1 MFYGDN
7 FMKIS
12 GFQKLTLLDFP
23 GHTACTLFTSGCN
36 MRCPFCHNTPLV
48 TGEAE
53 ESYSEEE
60 ILSYLKKRQ
69 GILDG
74 VAITGGEPL
83 LHKDIGDFIRKI
95 KEAGY
100 KVKLDT
106 NGSKSDILQSLITD
120 GLVDF
125 IAMDI
130 KNTPEKYAITSGS
143 SIPYSEIEKSIEIIK
158 NSEIPHEFRTTV
170 VREFHRSED
179 ILEIAK
185 MLGKSEKYYL
195 QQFKDSGDILCEG
208 CSAHPE
214 ETLMKMAERASE
226 FVLLCETRG
235 VSR

>member
-1 MFYGDN
+1 
-7 FMKIS
+7 MKIS

-23 GHTACTLFTSGCN
+23 GHTACTLFTPGCN

-48 TGEAE
+48 TGEAPE
-53 ESYSEEE
+53 EYSEEE

-83 LHKDIGDFIRKI
+83 LHNDIGDFIRKI

-106 NGSKSDILQSLITD
+106 NGSKSDLLARLINE
-120 GLVDF
+120 GLLDF

-130 KNTPEKYAITSGS
+130 KNSPEKYALTSGS
-143 SIPYSEIEKSIEIIK
+143 NIAFEEISRSIDIIK
-158 NSEIPHEFRTTV
+158 NSGIPHEFRTTV
-170 VREFHRSED
+170 VKEFHGEDD
-179 ILEIAK
+179 ILSIAK

-214 ETLMKMAERASE
+214 EELIRMAQRAAE
-226 FVLLCETRG
+226 YVLLCETRG
-235 VSR
+235 VSQ

>member
-1 MFYGDN
+1 
-7 FMKIS
+7 MKIS

-23 GHTACTLFTSGCN
+23 GHTACTLFTPGCN

-48 TGEAE
+48 TGEAQE
-53 ESYSEEE
+53 EFSEEE
-60 ILSYLKKRQ
+60 ILAYLRKRQ

-83 LHKDIGDFIRKI
+83 LHKDIGGFIRKI
-95 KEAGY
+95 KDIGC

-106 NGSKSDILQSLITD
+106 NGSKSELLQSLID
-120 GLVDF
+120 EGLVDF

-143 SIPYSEIEKSIEIIK
+143 DVPYDEIAGSIEIIK
-158 NSEIPHEFRTTV
+158 SSGIPHEFRTTV
-170 VREFHRSED
+170 VKEYHTEED
-179 ILEIAK
+179 IISIAK

-195 QQFKDSGDILCEG
+195 QQFKDSGDILCDG

-214 ETLMKMAERASE
+214 EMLIKMAEAASE
-226 FVLLCETRG
+226 YVLLCETRG
-235 VSR
+235 VSQ

>member
-1 MFYGDN
+1 
-7 FMKIS
+7 MKIS

-48 TGEAE
+48 EGTAE
-53 ESYSEEE
+53 EEYSEEE

-106 NGSKSDILQSLITD
+106 NGSKSAVLQSLID
-120 GLVDF
+120 EGLVDF

-130 KNTPEKYAITSGS
+130 KNTREKYALTSGS
-143 SIPYSEIEKSIEIIK
+143 TIPYEEIKASIDIIK
-158 NSEIPHEFRTTV
+158 SSGIPHEFRTTV
-170 VREFHRSED
+170 VRELHTEED
-179 ILEIAK
+179 IIAIAEL
-185 MLGKSEKYYL
+185 LGRSEKYYL
-195 QQFKDSGDILCEG
+195 QQFKDSGDILCDG
-208 CSAHPE
+208 CSPHPE
-214 ETLMKMAERASE
+214 DVLIKMAEKASSY
-226 FVLLCETRG
+226 VLLCETRG
-235 VSR
+235 VSQ

>member
-1 MFYGDN
+1 
-7 FMKIS
+7 
-12 GFQKLTLLDFP
+12 
-23 GHTACTLFTSGCN
+23 

-48 TGEAE
+48 TGEAQE
-53 ESYSEEE
+53 EDSEEE

-95 KEAGY
+95 KAEGY

-106 NGSKSDILQSLITD
+106 NGSKSEVLKSLINE

-130 KNTPEKYAITSGS
+130 KNTPEKYALTSGS
-143 SIPYSEIEKSIEIIK
+143 AVPYEEIAGSIEIIK
-158 NSEIPHEFRTTV
+158 SSGIPHEFRTTV
-170 VREFHRSED
+170 VKEYHTKED
-179 ILEIAK
+179 IISIAK
-185 MLGKSEKYYL
+185 MLGKGEKYYL

-214 ETLMKMAERASE
+214 ETIIKMAEEAAR

>member
-1 MFYGDN
+1 
-7 FMKIS
+7 
-12 GFQKLTLLDFP
+12 
-23 GHTACTLFTSGCN
+23 

-48 TGEAE
+48 TGDAQE
-53 ESYSEEE
+53 EYSEEE

-95 KEAGY
+95 KAEGY

-106 NGSKSDILQSLITD
+106 NGSKSEVLKSLINE

-130 KNTPEKYAITSGS
+130 KNSPEKYALTSGS
-143 SIPYSEIEKSIEIIK
+143 DIPYEEIAGSIEIIK
-158 NSEIPHEFRTTV
+158 KSGIPHEFRTTV
-170 VREFHRSED
+170 VKEYHTKED
-179 ILEIAK
+179 IISIAK
-185 MLGKSEKYYL
+185 MLGKGEKYYL

-214 ETLMKMAERASE
+214 ETIIKMAEEAAR

>member
-1 MFYGDN
+1 
-7 FMKIS
+7 MKIS

-48 TGEAE
+48 TGDAE

-83 LHKDIGDFIRKI
+83 LHKDIGDFIRKV
-95 KEAGY
+95 KDTGY

-106 NGSKSDILQSLITD
+106 NGSRSELLEALIKD
-120 GLVDF
+120 GLVDY

-130 KNTPEKYAITSGS
+130 KNSPGKYAVTSGS
-143 SIPYSEIEKSIEIIK
+143 EIPFSEIEKSIELIK
-158 NSEIPHEFRTTV
+158 NSGIPHEFRTTV
-170 VREFHRSED
+170 VKEFHEAED
-179 ILEIAK
+179 ISEIAQL
-185 MLGKSEKYYL
+185 LGEKEKYYL

-208 CSAHPE
+208 CSAHCE
-214 ETLMKMAERASE
+214 EDLIKMAETASRY
-226 FVLLCETRG
+226 VLLCETRG
-235 VSR
+235 VSQ

>member
-1 MFYGDN
+1 
-7 FMKIS
+7 MKIS

-48 TGEAE
+48 TGTAE
-53 ESYSEEE
+53 EDYPEEE
-60 ILSYLKKRQ
+60 ILSYLRKRQ

-83 LHKDIGDFIRKI
+83 LHKDIGEFIRKI
-95 KEAGY
+95 KAEGY

-106 NGSKSDILQSLITD
+106 NGSKSEVLRSLINE

-130 KNTPEKYAITSGS
+130 KNSPEKYALTSGS
-143 SIPYSEIEKSIEIIK
+143 DIPYEEISRSIELIK
-158 NSEIPHEFRTTV
+158 SSGIPHEFRTTV
-170 VREFHRSED
+170 VKEFHSEED
-179 ILEIAK
+179 IISIAK

-208 CSAHPE
+208 CSAHRE
-214 ETLMKMAERASE
+214 ELLSEIAEKASE

-235 VSR
+235 ISQ